1 MDIDIGDPD
10 MDAELLI
17 LFKSFF
23 DGWCQPLLQSFNS
36 NGYEQPGKA
45 HTNSKSGDPVV
56 ADYGDSPAA
65 TVFITHADKP
75 HVRRIGS
82 SSGDAGDEEDDIA
95 GHCWRPPL
103 H

>member
-1 MDIDIGDPD
+1 M
-10 MDAELLI
+10 
-17 LFKSFF
+17 FKRFF
-23 DGWCQPLLQSFNS
+23 GGWCQPLLQSFNS
-36 NGYEQPGKA
+36 NGPGKA
-45 HTNSKSGDPVV
+45 NTNSKSGDPVV

-65 TVFITHADKP
+65 TVFMHADKP